1 LEKINIQARIC
12 CRWQAGEKS
21 EAYVLASSCRGP
33 EKQTAFL
40 PGSCEALVVAAAADE
55 SLYLIPAAAVA
66 PSQTL

>member
-1 LEKINIQARIC
+1 LKKKIQARIC

-40 PGSCEALVVAAAADE
+40 PGSCEALVVAAADE
-55 SLYLIPAAAVA
+55 SL
-66 PSQTL
+66 

>member
-1 LEKINIQARIC
+1 LKNKIQARIC

-40 PGSCEALVVAAAADE
+40 PGSCEALVVAAADE
-55 SLYLIPAAAVA
+55 SL
-66 PSQTL
+66 